1 MLQMVFDAE
10 LGAIFDVE
18 ESKKELK
25 PSHLNKFDVVI
36 VDDSIKLSSNLIK
49 RRHFP
54 FPCNSK
60 LKFKEQA
67 QRVLGST

>member
-1 MLQMVFDAE
+1 MLQMVYDAD
-10 LGAIFDVE
+10 LGAMFDVE
-18 ESKKELK
+18 ESSKELK

-54 FPCNSK
+54 FPCSAK
-60 LKFKEQA
+60 
-67 QRVLGST
+67 S